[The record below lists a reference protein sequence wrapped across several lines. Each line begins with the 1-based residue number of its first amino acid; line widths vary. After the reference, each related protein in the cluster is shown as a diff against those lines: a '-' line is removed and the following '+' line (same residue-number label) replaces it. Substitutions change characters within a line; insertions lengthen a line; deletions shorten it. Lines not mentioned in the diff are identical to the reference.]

1 MSSEQMEFNL
11 FLCSQVI
18 TCFCILL
25 VYLMT
30 SSLFMQLAERL
41 WSFIHYANHNSFLH
55 SCFPFKDGFWTK
67 ALFWAVAVNHW
78 EVSCTAVCSNLLLGG
93 ESRSRNCTGC
103 PLASDGKSKPHFHH
117 TLQSTAQLKIWLSFA
132 IHTTKQQLSSS

>member
-1 MSSEQMEFNL
+1 
-11 FLCSQVI
+11 
-18 TCFCILL
+18 
-25 VYLMT
+25 
-30 SSLFMQLAERL
+30 MQLAERL

-78 EVSCTAVCSNLLLGG
+78 EASCTAACSNLLLGG

-103 PLASDGKSKPHFHH
+103 PLAFDGKSKPHFHH
-117 TLQSTAQLKIWLSFA
+117 TLQSTARLKMWLSFA
-132 IHTTKQQLSSS
+132 IHTNKQQLSSS